1 MTLRIVAG
9 ELGGRR
15 LRTPKGRTTRP
26 TSDRAREALF
36 ARLGDVDGDDALDLF
51 AGSGALGF
59 EALSRGAATCLFAD
73 TDPGA
78 LDLVRAN
85 AESLGVL
92 DRCRLLRRDFRG
104 VLREEAAAGRAYR
117 LLLLDPPYTLLPR
130 FLPALR
136 QLLPAVL
143 APRARVV
150 LEAPAGLDPELG
162 LPEQGSRRYG
172 AADVHLYAT

>member
-36 ARLGDVDGDDALDLF
+36 ARLGDVEGDETLDLF

-59 EALSRGAATCLFAD
+59 EALSRGAATCMFAD

-85 AESLGVL
+85 AESLGVVE
-92 DRCRLLRRDFRG
+92 RCRLLRRDFRR
-104 VLREEAAAGRAYR
+104 VLRDEAAAGRAYR

-136 QLLPAVL
+136 HLLPPVL
-143 APRARVV
+143 APGARVV

-162 LPEQGSRRYG
+162 LPGQGARRYG